1 MRVDFH
7 QSATDSSILFIDPL
21 LDQRSHLPVEA
32 PSFIGFGLFDLSL
45 IDSVHFCQEN
55 VVLPIDFD
63 ESFWVRRSYLFGVAL
78 AWVLSRRS

>member
-7 QSATDSSILFIDPL
+7 QPTADSSILFINPL
-21 LDQRSHLPVEA
+21 LDQISHLTVEA
-32 PSFIGFGLFDLSL
+32 PSFVGFRLLDLSL

-55 VVLPIDFD
+55 VVLPVDFV

-78 AWVLSRRS
+78 VWVLSRRS